1 MWSKLRRSLKKI
13 IPAAAGIVLTAAAV
27 VFAHTGD
34 LPESFDRLTARA
46 DKIQFLDRSGIPL
59 NTSYL
64 NYWNVHDTL
73 RLYETPPLLV
83 KMFVAAEDRNFYSHS
98 GVDWRARAAALF
110 QNIKAGKIVRGASSL
125 SEQVVR
131 MIIPPGT
138 PVFKKRHFGI
148 LLKPSAVC
156 GQSAR
161 GKTGGFVLF
170 FKNARS
176 SELARNGGS
185 GRFGARAQLV

>member
-131 MIIPPGT
+131 MIIPRPRT
-138 PVFKKRHFGI
+138 
-148 LLKPSAVC
+148 
-156 GQSAR
+156 
-161 GKTGGFVLF
+161 F
-170 FKNARS
+170 F
-176 SELARNGGS
+176 
-185 GRFGARAQLV
+185 